1 MTLTGS
7 EIKAPGTY
15 TARLATEDSAE
26 ATMLLN
32 HMNET
37 DCSTSAC
44 DEATATWT
52 VTFNYSAA
60 ACAGVLGDLRW
71 LAESGAV
78 TVEAI

>member
-1 MTLTGS
+1 MLFRS
-7 EIKAPGTY
+7 HVV
-15 TARLATEDSAE
+15 TEDSAE
-26 ATMLLN
+26 AVMLLS

-37 DCSTSAC
+37 DCSTSAY
-44 DEATATWT
+44 DEAVATWT

-78 TVEAI
+78 TVEARP